1 MIIKK
6 QPSLSDP
13 ITSLTGIGPRLQEK
27 LMRIGINR
35 IQDLLFHLPYRYI
48 DRTRLISLGELKA
61 GEDAYFQGEIELT
74 QIRYGKRRSLLCRIS
89 DGTGAAILRFFYFTK
104 SQQNKL
110 QRGQLIRCYGKVR
123 RGSSSLEIVHP
134 EYRLLESGVDVELE
148 KQLTA
153 VYPSTEGLQQPRIR
167 KLIEQAL
174 VILNSDKKNINELLP
189 QEILLEQDLPT
200 LADALEYV
208 HRAPITADLQSLI
221 DEKHPTQKRLIIE
234 ELLAHQLSLLKLRN
248 ELKKEKSPIFNKSR
262 YLVPEFLKKLS
273 FELTNAQ
280 KNAFKIIASDLN
292 ANSAMLRLLQ
302 GDVGSGK
309 TVIAALATLQAI
321 EQNYQVAIMVPTELL
336 AEQHYKNFSVWFE
349 SLNIETVLLTGKL
362 KKSIRNIIEEK
373 LKNKKSIVVIGTHAL
388 FQESIIFSKLGLVII
403 DEQHRFGVH
412 QRLALIEKGKQYDEY
427 PHQLI
432 MTATPIPR
440 TLTMTAYADLDHSII
455 DELPPGRI
463 PVNTSVHSNQR
474 RNEIIDRI
482 KNVCDE
488 GRQVYWVCTLIDES
502 ESLQCETVVATSEH
516 LKQKLK
522 KINIGLIHGRM
533 KTNEKET
540 IMKDFKE
547 GKINLLVAT
556 TVIEVG
562 VDIPNASLMIID
574 NAERL
579 GLSQLH
585 QLRGRIGRGNEKSHC
600 ILIYQSPLSNLAK
613 ERLEIMRTTN
623 DGFVIAEKD
632 LELRGPGEVLGT
644 RQAGIP
650 DFRIANLKRDSYL
663 LSKIQR
669 IATQLIENNP
679 KNVELLIK
687 RWLGKKHEY
696 SNV

>member
-1 MIIKK
+1 M
-6 QPSLSDP
+6 S
-13 ITSLTGIGPRLQEK
+13 
-27 LMRIGINR
+27 
-35 IQDLLFHLPYRYI
+35 
-48 DRTRLISLGELKA
+48 
-61 GEDAYFQGEIELT
+61 
-74 QIRYGKRRSLLCRIS
+74 
-89 DGTGAAILRFFYFTK
+89 
-104 SQQNKL
+104 
-110 QRGQLIRCYGKVR
+110 
-123 RGSSSLEIVHP
+123 
-134 EYRLLESGVDVELE
+134 
-148 KQLTA
+148 
-153 VYPSTEGLQQPRIR
+153 
-167 KLIEQAL
+167 
-174 VILNSDKKNINELLP
+174 
-189 QEILLEQDLPT
+189 
-200 LADALEYV
+200 
-208 HRAPITADLQSLI
+208 
-221 DEKHPTQKRLIIE
+221 
-234 ELLAHQLSLLKLRN
+234 
-248 ELKKEKSPIFNKSR
+248 
-262 YLVPEFLKKLS
+262 EFLKKLS
-273 FELTNAQ
+273 FKLTNAQ

-309 TVIAALATLQAI
+309 TVIAALATLQVI

-482 KNVCDE
+482 KNVCAE

-522 KINIGLIHGRM
+522 KINTGMIHGRM
-533 KTNEKET
+533 KANEKEA

-562 VDIPNASLMIID
+562 VDVPNASLMIID

-669 IATQLIENNP
+669 IATQLIERNP

>member
-1 MIIKK
+1 LIIKK

-13 ITSLTGIGPRLQEK
+13 ITSLTGIGPRLQER
-27 LMRIGINR
+27 LMHIGIDR

-89 DGTGAAILRFFYFTK
+89 DGTGAVILRFFYFSK

-123 RGSSSLEIVHP
+123 RGSSSLEIIHP

-248 ELKKEKSPIFNKSR
+248 ELKKEKSPIFNKSQ
-262 YLVPEFLKKLS
+262 YLVSEFLKKLS
-273 FELTNAQ
+273 FKLTNAQ

-309 TVIAALATLQAI
+309 TVIAALATLQVI

-349 SLNIETVLLTGKL
+349 PLNIETVLLTGKL
-362 KKSIRNIIEEK
+362 KKSIRNLIEEK

-522 KINIGLIHGRM
+522 KINTGMIHGRM
-533 KTNEKET
+533 KANEKEA

-562 VDIPNASLMIID
+562 VDVPNASLMIID

>member
-1 MIIKK
+1 LIIKK

-13 ITSLTGIGPRLQEK
+13 ITSLTGIGPRLQER
-27 LMRIGINR
+27 LMHIGIDR

-89 DGTGAAILRFFYFTK
+89 DGTGAVILRFFYFSK

-123 RGSSSLEIVHP
+123 RGSSSLEIIHP

-248 ELKKEKSPIFNKSR
+248 ELKKEKSPIFNKSQ
-262 YLVPEFLKKLS
+262 YLVSEFLKKLS
-273 FELTNAQ
+273 FKLTNAQ

-309 TVIAALATLQAI
+309 TVIAALATLQVI

-349 SLNIETVLLTGKL
+349 PLNIETVLLTGKL
-362 KKSIRNIIEEK
+362 KKSIRNLIEEK

-522 KINIGLIHGRM
+522 KINTGMIHGRM
-533 KTNEKET
+533 KANEKEA

-562 VDIPNASLMIID
+562 VDVPNASLMIID

-669 IATQLIENNP
+669 IATQLIERNP